1 MKKISLVMLLVLAVA
16 FVSRATEATEE
27 AQGMTA
33 ELEDYENMDEPFAD
47 EPEDEAE
54 QEFDNPPPST
64 EA

>member
-1 MKKISLVMLLVLAVA
+1 MKKISLVLLLVLAVA
-16 FVSRATEATEE
+16 FVSRAREATGE

-33 ELEDYENMDEPFAD
+33 ELEDFENMDEPFAD

>member
-1 MKKISLVMLLVLAVA
+1 MKKISLVMLFVLAVA

-27 AQGMTA
+27 AQEMTA
-33 ELEDYENMDEPFAD
+33 ELEDYESMDEPFAD
-47 EPEDEAE
+47 EPEGEAE